1 MKLDRRLL
9 LAGGAG
15 ALSATLVASRALA
28 LEDGKPNAACNQAV
42 FKELIA
48 SGPRIV
54 PGESPEARLFD
65 RVAGAWDVDYTA
77 IRDDG
82 TRQKIRGQLLAGWV
96 LDGRALQDV
105 WIQFPKPG
113 EDRFIGTTL
122 RFYDPDK
129 KKWRVTWVSAIAKA
143 VTVLEGG
150 EEDGRIALYN
160 DSAKGRLRWTF
171 SDITEKDF
179 VWRGELSTDGGKTWR
194 LREDHRMY
202 RAAG

>member
-9 LAGGAG
+9 LAGGVG
-15 ALSATLVASRALA
+15 AVGATLLAGRASARK
-28 LEDGKPNAACNQAV
+28 DGIPNPGCNQGV
-42 FKELIA
+42 FQELIA
-48 SGPRIV
+48 AGPRIV
-54 PGESPEARLFD
+54 PGEPSEARLFD
-65 RVAGAWDVDYTA
+65 RVAGSWDVDYTN

-82 TRQKIRGQLLAGWV
+82 TRDRVRGQLLVGWV

-113 EDRFIGTTL
+113 EDRFIGTTI

-129 KKWRVTWVSAIAKA
+129 KKWRVIWVSAIAKA

-160 DSAKGRLRWTF
+160 DSPKGRARWSF
-171 SDITEKDF
+171 NDITDKDF
-179 VWRGELSTDGGKTWR
+179 IWRGELSTDGGKTWR

>member
-1 MKLDRRLL
+1 MRLDRRLL

-15 ALSATLVASRALA
+15 ALGATLLTGRAVAN
-28 LEDGKPNAACNQAV
+28 GPACTQSV
-42 FKELIA
+42 FRELVA

-54 PGESPEARLFD
+54 PGEPPAARLFD
-65 RVAGAWDVDYTA
+65 RVAGSWNVDFTNIA
-77 IRDDG
+77 DDG
-82 TRQKIRGQLLAGWV
+82 TRDQVRGQLLVGWV

-122 RFYDPDK
+122 RFYDPDR
-129 KKWRVTWVSAIAKA
+129 KKWRVVWVSAIAKA

-150 EEDGRIALYN
+150 EEEGRIVLYT
-160 DSAKGRLRWTF
+160 DGPKGRVRWTF
-171 SDITEKDF
+171 SDITDRDF
-179 VWRGELSTDGGKTWR
+179 VWRGELSADGGKTWR

-202 RAAG
+202 RAT

>member
-9 LAGGAG
+9 IAGGAG
-15 ALSATLVASRALA
+15 ALGATLLAGRALA
-28 LEDGKPNAACNQAV
+28 RQDGLQNAACNQAV

-48 SGPRIV
+48 SEPRIV
-54 PGESPEARLFD
+54 PGEPSEARLFD
-65 RVAGAWDVDYTA
+65 RVAGAWDVDYTT

-82 TRQKIRGQLLAGWV
+82 TRDKVRGQLLVGWV

-105 WIQFPKPG
+105 WIQLPKPG
-113 EDRFIGTTL
+113 EDRFIGTTI
-122 RFYDPDK
+122 RFYDPDR

-160 DSAKGRLRWTF
+160 DSSKGRTRWTF
-171 SDITEKDF
+171 SDITDKDF
-179 VWRGELSTDGGKTWR
+179 VWRGELSTDSGKTWR

>member
-1 MKLDRRLL
+1 MRLDRRLL

-15 ALSATLVASRALA
+15 ALSATLLTGRADA
-28 LEDGKPNAACNQAV
+28 GTACSQDV
-42 FKELIA
+42 FKELVA

-54 PGESPEARLFD
+54 PGESPAARLFD
-65 RVAGAWDVDYTA
+65 RVAGSWNVDYTN

-82 TRQKIRGQLLAGWV
+82 TRDQVRGRLLAGWV

-122 RFYDPDK
+122 RFYDPDRQ
-129 KKWRVTWVSAIAKA
+129 KWRVTWVSAIARA

-150 EEDGRIALYN
+150 EEDGRIALYT
-160 DSAKGRLRWTF
+160 DGPKGRTRWSF
-171 SDITEKDF
+171 SDITDQDF
-179 VWRGELSTDGGKTWR
+179 VWRGEISAAGGKTWR
-194 LREDHRMY
+194 LREDHRMH
-202 RAAG
+202 RAA

>member
-1 MKLDRRLL
+1 MGLDRRLL

-15 ALSATLVASRALA
+15 ALGATLLAGRAVAN
-28 LEDGKPNAACNQAV
+28 GACTQDV
-42 FKELIA
+42 FKELVA
-48 SGPRIV
+48 PGPRIV
-54 PGESPEARLFD
+54 PGDPPEARLFD
-65 RVAGAWDVDYTA
+65 RVAGSWNVDYTNIA
-77 IRDDG
+77 DDG
-82 TRQKIRGQLLAGWV
+82 TRTKVRGQLLAGWV

-122 RFYDPDK
+122 RFYDPDR

-150 EEDGRIALYN
+150 EEDGRIALYT
-160 DSAKGRLRWTF
+160 DGPKGRVRWTF
-171 SDITEKDF
+171 NDITDKDF
-179 VWRGELSTDGGKTWR
+179 VWRGEISADGGKTWR

-202 RAAG
+202 RAT

>member
-1 MKLDRRLL
+1 MRLDRRLL

-15 ALSATLVASRALA
+15 ALSATLLTGRA
-28 LEDGKPNAACNQAV
+28 DAACSQDV
-42 FKELIA
+42 FKELVA

-54 PGESPEARLFD
+54 PGESPAARLFD
-65 RVAGAWDVDYTA
+65 RVAGSWNVDYTN

-82 TRQKIRGQLLAGWV
+82 TRDQVRGRLLAGWV

-122 RFYDPDK
+122 RFYDPDRQ
-129 KKWRVTWVSAIAKA
+129 KWRVTWVSAIARA

-150 EEDGRIALYN
+150 EEDGRIALYT
-160 DSAKGRLRWTF
+160 DGPKGRTRWSF
-171 SDITEKDF
+171 SDITDQDF
-179 VWRGELSTDGGKTWR
+179 VWRGEISADGGKTWR
-194 LREDHRMY
+194 LREDHRMH
-202 RAAG
+202 RAA

>member
-1 MKLDRRLL
+1 MRLDRRFL

-15 ALSATLVASRALA
+15 ALGTTLLAGRAVA
-28 LEDGKPNAACNQAV
+28 GAACTQDV
-42 FKELIA
+42 FKELVA

-54 PGESPEARLFD
+54 PGEPPAARLFD
-65 RVAGAWDVDYTA
+65 RVAGSWNVDFTNIA
-77 IRDDG
+77 DDG
-82 TRQKIRGQLLAGWV
+82 TRDQVRGQLLVGWV

-122 RFYDPDK
+122 RFYDPGR
-129 KKWRVTWVSAIAKA
+129 KKWRVVWVSAIAKA

-150 EEDGRIALYN
+150 EEEGWIVLYTDGP
-160 DSAKGRLRWTF
+160 KGRVRWTF
-171 SDITEKDF
+171 SDITDRDF
-179 VWRGELSTDGGKTWR
+179 VWPGELSADGGKTWR

-202 RAAG
+202 RAT